1 MKFTESYPN
10 TWRDLQDL
18 VALFLNQAGYKA
30 TSPRTIELVRG
41 KVEVDVYIEA
51 PDELIKCIICECKY
65 WDTSVPQEKIHAF
78 RTVVYDAGAS
88 LGLFISKNGFQS
100 GAIEAAKCSNI
111 KLMTWS
117 EFTELLADRWI
128 VTQLIKLKEKAS
140 LLSFYTDPL
149 NFPYED
155 LTKEGLPKYRQAFDD
170 YRNLWSTCWMLS
182 KTDLENDS
190 FPKARFYE
198 AEKATT
204 IESYVNFLFSEVDS
218 AIKAFSDSI
227 EHSMITIPQDKL
239 ANNKGWIFM
248 NLY

>member
-1 MKFTESYPN
+1 
-10 TWRDLQDL
+10 
-18 VALFLNQAGYKA
+18 
-30 TSPRTIELVRG
+30 
-41 KVEVDVYIEA
+41 
-51 PDELIKCIICECKY
+51 
-65 WDTSVPQEKIHAF
+65 
-78 RTVVYDAGAS
+78 
-88 LGLFISKNGFQS
+88 
-100 GAIEAAKCSNI
+100 
-111 KLMTWS
+111 
-117 EFTELLADRWI
+117 
-128 VTQLIKLKEKAS
+128 
-140 LLSFYTDPL
+140 
-149 NFPYED
+149 
-155 LTKEGLPKYRQAFDD
+155 
-170 YRNLWSTCWMLS
+170 MLS